1 MHLTWLLIKLTH
13 THRHTLA
20 AADVC
25 GKQSHFV
32 IESGNLNES
41 AGSAID
47 MAIVITID
55 IDIAID
61 YGMGKAIIFV
71 VSTLAQTA

>member
-13 THRHTLA
+13 TLRHTL

-55 IDIAID
+55 IAIAID
-61 YGMGKAIIFV
+61 YGIGKAIIVV